1 MRSHRLVAALAT
13 PFLRRA
19 AFACGLALSL
29 ALACAAQQPAAGRPK
44 VPRLTTDD
52 VARPPSGQPAVIS
65 KEGPGKTEEAK
76 TEEAK
81 KPGEPAA
88 TTTQPTPSEEKVSA
102 EQSSW
107 RDRVGKARSRS
118 KELERAA
125 EEAELRVT
133 KLRNDLGTSGQSARY
148 RNDVAAEMD
157 QAGKR
162 LTDLRADAKAAADDL
177 AELVEYGREKGFA
190 EAAAPLPTSGD
201 GKPNEQYFRARLDK
215 LTAEIESA
223 QRRSSLYENRVRDL
237 SQRIMMNGGK
247 KGGDNFYIAQLQQ
260 DRADAQ
266 AKLDEARTD
275 LTKAQADLDAL
286 KEEARRADV
295 SRDLFR

>member
-1 MRSHRLVAALAT
+1 MRSHRLVAALAA

-29 ALACAAQQPAAGRPK
+29 ALASAAQQPAAGRPK

-52 VARPPSGQPAVIS
+52 VARPPSGQPAVIP
-65 KEGPGKTEEAK
+65 KEGPGKTEAAK

-81 KPGEPAA
+81 KPGEPVA
-88 TTTQPTPSEEKVSA
+88 TTTQPTPSEEKVSP

-177 AELVEYGREKGFA
+177 SELVEYGREKGFA
-190 EAAAPLPTSGD
+190 EAAAPQPTSGD